1 LQRRRGSEKVYLD
14 MKTRTAIISV
24 KDLTAE
30 AIPVLK
36 QVFTAVPGVQSV
48 DFSLE
53 RSVAV
58 VEFDGNHSKIDD
70 LLRAVLK
77 AGYQVQ

>member
-1 LQRRRGSEKVYLD
+1 LQRRRGSEKVHLD

-24 KDLTAE
+24 KDLNEE

-36 QVFTAVPGVQSV
+36 QAFTAVPGVQSV

-70 LLRAVLK
+70 LLRVVLK

>member
-1 LQRRRGSEKVYLD
+1 

-24 KDLTAE
+24 KDLNAE
-30 AIPVLK
+30 AIPAL
-36 QVFTAVPGVQSV
+36 QQAFNAVPGVQSV

-58 VEFDGNHSKIDD
+58 IEFDGEHLKVDE

-77 AGYQVQ
+77 AGYQVN

>member
-1 LQRRRGSEKVYLD
+1 
-14 MKTRTAIISV
+14 MKTHTAIISI

-30 AIPVLK
+30 AIPPLR
-36 QVFTAVPGVQSV
+36 QALAAVPGVQNV

-58 VEFDGNHSKIDD
+58 VEFDGEHSKVDD

-77 AGYQVQ
+77 AGYKLT

>member
-1 LQRRRGSEKVYLD
+1 MR
-14 MKTRTAIISV
+14 TRTAIISI
-24 KDLTAE
+24 KGLTAE
-30 AIPVLK
+30 AVPVL
-36 QVFTAVPGVQSV
+36 QQAFNAVPGVASV

-58 VEFDGNHSKIDD
+58 VEFDGEHSKVDD

>member
-1 LQRRRGSEKVYLD
+1 

-24 KDLTAE
+24 KDLNEE

-36 QVFTAVPGVQSV
+36 QAFNAVPGVQSV

-58 VEFDGNHSKIDD
+58 IEFDGNHSKIDD

-77 AGYQVQ
+77 AGYTVQ

>member
-1 LQRRRGSEKVYLD
+1 MLSS
-14 MKTRTAIISV
+14 MKTRTAIISI

-30 AIPVLK
+30 AIPTLK
-36 QVFTAVPGVQSV
+36 QAFNAVPGVKSV
-48 DFSLE
+48 DFGLE

-58 VEFDGNHSKIDD
+58 VEFDGEHSKVDD

-77 AGYQVQ
+77 AGYQVI